1 MSAPYFYPKR
11 RDDYWAV
18 MQKSYAMAKAE
29 AARIFNANRINTKIE
44 LLKPVHL
51 NRTLYNLP
59 GTTAT
64 DFTLKSNVGIFPW
77 GVLNSD
83 PLFTALKWWEG
94 AGTKYI
100 GDWFVRPVYFFE
112 EKEGAY
118 AGNLEAYTFRGDESF
133 RVQGVSHTGSTV
145 ALFEAWLLAFAVM
158 PVTLEE
164 VRLDR

>member
-1 MSAPYFYPKR
+1 LPAPYFYPKR

-18 MQKSYAMAKAE
+18 MDRAYATAKEE
-29 AARIFNANRINTKIE
+29 ALRIYNSKNIQTKIE

-59 GTTAT
+59 GSTNT
-64 DFTLKSNVGIFPW
+64 DYTLKSNVAIFPW
-77 GVLNSD
+77 GILNID
-83 PLFTALKWWEG
+83 PTWTALKWYEG

-100 GDWFVRPVYFFE
+100 GDWFVAPIYFFE

-118 AGNLEAYTFRGDESF
+118 AGNLDAYAFRGDETF
-133 RVQGVSHTGSTV
+133 RINCVSDTNST
-145 ALFEAWLLAFAVM
+145 LIDGWLLAFAVM

-164 VRLDR
+164 TKLTV